1 MAQQPSR
8 HVQEWVKQQ
17 HAEAEDASRKTRK
30 AKPKLRSSLEDALRH
45 EPAAQA
51 WVPEQIPLPESTDG
65 TSMSNSTAEDSRE
78 YEDRDGHTARHSLHM
93 VDRHDTFIPPASIPL
108 PESRPPSPV
117 GRRLSQQVATRPR
130 HRPQSHSQSQSY
142 QPYDRVLTRAAGVF
156 DHIKNGNICTQ
167 PRLRNTTITLYE
179 YRGDGSVIRVAL
191 EHPDSVS
198 DFRGVS
204 DGLKRRIFLV
214 EDLSVRAIHCFG
226 ETFGI
231 TPEFFEEHLLNSGWR
246 GAKYD
251 DPPAQSWTTA
261 KMPKSYTSIQWFRP
275 VYRRLPI
282 FSRRDREDLLD
293 VDKDGLEYTSG
304 GSPVN
309 IRAETNIFRSEWDLR
324 INPRG
329 TMEDMGE
336 FGLVERASIWRKFD
350 ETMGY
355 EIVQESDAGTDDG
368 DIVSDDDD
376 DDRDDHDNDNNDGTT
391 TQPIIIIDGDDTVE
405 RLEIPFENP
414 RRETERRPVLGWLL
428 RRRKRKVSEKIVNVK
443 TSLQVLV
450 KQMAPRKSVTIDL
463 EEAFFTNDAFKVEN
477 LQKELTETRSTR
489 QEFSEIMDR
498 QGIEVSLLDMLLGII
513 RKDTSTLLRV
523 LGQILSDMDTDLLDD
538 TKMEDR
544 LALWRQLIKKAEREL
559 TEIKSSTKCFL
570 VYFGITHLPD
580 HPSVTL
586 DDEDI
591 ISSVSDLFQ
600 EIDEMLDRLR
610 RGSAALTSNMGLL
623 DSRRSIDEAH
633 AVTRLTELAFLF
645 IPLSFSASLFGMQIK
660 PFEDSVPVWIFLVVA
675 ITVTMFAYFMR
686 LAMRSQWLSS
696 VKQSVKLDVRRYA
709 EQHNLPIQVRS
720 LSMLLLL
727 QWSGSVVKR
736 SSKFSSRWIT
746 RHSRR
751 AGVQLWK
758 VVGFP
763 ISLIVLVGLIAVVPL
778 SVLWTRNLDKG
789 VQTTITIPILIAI
802 VVLVGIPYWRNS
814 EPEFR
819 SAFPKF
825 IVSLLKRIP
834 RTTRFLLLGGLGIA
848 ALFVVPLALIWTRPL
863 APGIKAGLTTAIVII
878 LLLGIAIIS
887 MELVFSRAPL
897 FARGDSVED
906 ETDRSSGSYFDPS

>member
-1 MAQQPSR
+1 MLTR
-8 HVQEWVKQQ
+8 N
-17 HAEAEDASRKTRK
+17 EAVVLLD
-30 AKPKLRSSLEDALRH
+30 
-45 EPAAQA
+45 
-51 WVPEQIPLPESTDG
+51 PLPK
-65 TSMSNSTAEDSRE
+65 
-78 YEDRDGHTARHSLHM
+78 
-93 VDRHDTFIPPASIPL
+93 I
-108 PESRPPSPV
+108 
-117 GRRLSQQVATRPR
+117 
-130 HRPQSHSQSQSY
+130 
-142 QPYDRVLTRAAGVF
+142 
-156 DHIKNGNICTQ
+156 
-167 PRLRNTTITLYE
+167 
-179 YRGDGSVIRVAL
+179 
-191 EHPDSVS
+191 SVS
-198 DFRGVS
+198 HNMTLQVHGS
-204 DGLKRRIFLV
+204 DV
-214 EDLSVRAIHCFG
+214 
-226 ETFGI
+226 
-231 TPEFFEEHLLNSGWR
+231 
-246 GAKYD
+246 
-251 DPPAQSWTTA
+251 
-261 KMPKSYTSIQWFRP
+261 
-275 VYRRLPI
+275 
-282 FSRRDREDLLD
+282 
-293 VDKDGLEYTSG
+293 
-304 GSPVN
+304 
-309 IRAETNIFRSEWDLR
+309 
-324 INPRG
+324 
-329 TMEDMGE
+329 
-336 FGLVERASIWRKFD
+336 
-350 ETMGY
+350 
-355 EIVQESDAGTDDG
+355 GTDDG
-368 DIVSDDDD
+368 DIVSDGDDDDDDDD
-376 DDRDDHDNDNNDGTT
+376 DDRDDHDNGNNDGTP
-391 TQPIIIIDGDDTVE
+391 TQPIIIIDGDDTIE

-428 RRRKRKVSEKIVNVK
+428 RRRKRKVSEKTVNVK

-450 KQMAPRKSVTIDL
+450 KQMAPRKSITIDL
-463 EEAFFTNDAFKVEN
+463 EKAFFTDDASNVGN

-489 QEFSEIMDR
+489 QEFSEMMDS
-498 QGIEVSLLDMLLGII
+498 QGIEVSLLDMLFGII

-544 LALWRQLIKKAEREL
+544 LALWRQLIKKAEKEL
-559 TEIKSSTKCFL
+559 TDIKTSTKCFL

-580 HPSVTL
+580 TPSITL
-586 DDEDI
+586 DDENI

-686 LAMRSQWLSS
+686 LTMRSQWISS

-709 EQHNLPIQVRS
+709 EQHSLPIQVRS

-736 SSKFSSRWIT
+736 SSKFASVWIA

-751 AGVQLWK
+751 AGMQLWK

-763 ISLIVLVGLIAVVPL
+763 ISLIVLIGLVAVVPL
-778 SVLWTRNLDKG
+778 AVLWTRNLDQG
-789 VQTTITIPILIAI
+789 VQTTVTIHILIAI
-802 VVLVGIPYWRNS
+802 VILVGIPYWRKS

-819 SAFPKF
+819 SAFPEL

-834 RTTRFLLLGGLGIA
+834 RTTRFLLLGGFGIA

-878 LLLGIAIIS
+878 LLVGVAGIS
-887 MELVFSRAPL
+887 MQLVFFRTPR

-906 ETDRSSGSYFDPS
+906 ETDRSSGSHFDLS